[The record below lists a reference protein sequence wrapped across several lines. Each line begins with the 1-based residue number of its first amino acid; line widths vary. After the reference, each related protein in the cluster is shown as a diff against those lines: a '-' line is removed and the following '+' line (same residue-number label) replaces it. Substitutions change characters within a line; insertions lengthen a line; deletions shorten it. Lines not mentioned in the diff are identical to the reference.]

1 MAANTLTSS
10 LISPALEQLADFP
23 SSHLPRGRCS
33 GLREFLSA
41 VPDPRDP
48 RGVRHSLTSML
59 LASVA
64 AVLAGAR
71 SLAAIGEWIADAP
84 PGVLA
89 TVGVRPLR
97 GRSLSFP
104 GPADRP
110 APIRCALTPARRN
123 AKHQLT
129 SSQAQSNHQTGQQPQ
144 TSGSFVMSKATTC
157 GNAIE
162 PSAEA
167 C

>member
-1 MAANTLTSS
+1 MPALTSS

-23 SSHLPRGRCS
+23 GSHLPRGGCS

-71 SLAAIGEWIADAP
+71 SLAAIGEWVADAP

-89 TVGVRPLR
+89 ALGVRYIVTAQGHAADQWWPER
-97 GRSLSFP
+97 D
-104 GPADRP
+104 PAGQHSATSTSPPHCRRHNRP
-110 APIRCALTPARRN
+110 ARPAR
-123 AKHQLT
+123 
-129 SSQAQSNHQTGQQPQ
+129 QQPDPRRPE
-144 TSGSFVMSKATTC
+144 TELGPSGE
-157 GNAIE
+157 GR
-162 PSAEA
+162 
-167 C
+167 